1 MVITIQNIDQYVSKT
16 SLQVF
21 SQQCDFHV
29 IPLFHLYIRAMHA
42 MFDDYYSDFVSV
54 SDFQPASK
62 QSINSHVHVYTCGT
76 VRISSPMEGSEF
88 DGK

>member
-54 SDFQPASK
+54 SGFHSLHQSK
-62 QSINSHVHVYTCGT
+62 V
-76 VRISSPMEGSEF
+76 
-88 DGK
+88 